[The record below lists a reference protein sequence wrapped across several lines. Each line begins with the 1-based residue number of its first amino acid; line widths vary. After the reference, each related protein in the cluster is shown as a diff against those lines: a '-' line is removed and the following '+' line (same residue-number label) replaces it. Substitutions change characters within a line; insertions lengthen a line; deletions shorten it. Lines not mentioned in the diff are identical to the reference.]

1 MTIKSFWGNLNELE
15 IVRTPKKILQEQAG
29 FLTTATEGSLI
40 GQVDDQRTMVP
51 DFTYS
56 LEVRVPSLNNY
67 TFTLLSIEHSL
78 ELYPLQVM
86 RYAIAEPSIRCRNQ
100 AAFESLLEGY
110 LSSKEVK
117 SILSKLLSQAR

>member
-15 IVRTPKKILQEQAG
+15 IVRTPKKILQEQAS
-29 FLTTATEGSLI
+29 FLTTATEASLI

-78 ELYPLQVM
+78 ELYPLEVK
-86 RYAIAEPSIRCRNQ
+86 RYALAEPSIRCSNQ